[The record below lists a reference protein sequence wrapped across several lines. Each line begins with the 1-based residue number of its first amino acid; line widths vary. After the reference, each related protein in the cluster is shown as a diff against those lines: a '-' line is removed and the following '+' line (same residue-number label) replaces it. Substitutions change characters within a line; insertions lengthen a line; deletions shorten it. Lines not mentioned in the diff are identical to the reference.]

1 MRGGGVSMTIKS
13 YTTLVLA
20 TGVCLALGLVALA
33 DGGIRHLFSTKALI
47 TVFAISLPFF
57 ILWAAA
63 NGAKGTAV
71 AWSAIAISITFIL
84 LDAAVYVGL
93 KSELSDSTS
102 SVGIGAIASME
113 MILSLMMVVC
123 ALMSCASGESGESN
137 NTE

>member
-1 MRGGGVSMTIKS
+1 MTIKS
-13 YTTLVLA
+13 YTTQVLA
-20 TGVCLALGLVALA
+20 TGICLALGLVALA
-33 DGGIRHLFSTKALI
+33 DGGIRHLFSIEALI

-71 AWSAIAISITFIL
+71 ARSAIAISIAFIL

-102 SVGIGAIASME
+102 SIGIGAIATLE
-113 MILSLMMVVC
+113 MVLSLMMVVC
-123 ALMSCASGESGESN
+123 AVVSCARGESGESN

>member
-13 YTTLVLA
+13 YAALVLVS
-20 TGVCLALGLVALA
+20 GVCLALGLVALA
-33 DGGIRHLFSTKALI
+33 DGGILHLFSTEALI

-71 AWSAIAISITFIL
+71 PRWAITISITFIL
-84 LDAAVYVGL
+84 LDAAIYFSPDL
-93 KSELSDSTS
+93 KIGDYGSI
-102 SVGIGAIASME
+102 VIGAIASLE
-113 MILSLMMVVC
+113 MILSLLMVVC
-123 ALMSCASGESGESN
+123 AVVSCARGESGESN